1 MVHRDPFEWLEQLDV
16 HTIGQHVEMRASP
29 GWPYK
34 RQYGTNKELFGW
46 DGFAAQEDRLG
57 MVKTAAINRLRQL
70 LEKPLAD
77 PIYLFVKPEPHKI
90 KKKKLGAWRLI
101 SGVGLI
107 DTLIDRALYGHLLD
121 CLTAK
126 YREVPSKGG
135 WAPQRGGYVLIQR
148 SFVNPMAI
156 DKSAWDW
163 TVQEWMVEVLREVLP
178 RLIYGV
184 TDEWRTLLT
193 NRFLALYSLAVF
205 KPQCGCE
212 FSQLVTGIQKSGCL
226 GTLAFNSIWQYACH
240 VLALRRGKL
249 TDPGNFF
256 CLGDD
261 TIQESFDS
269 PMATE
274 VYMRELARTGCT
286 VKEADFGWPTTF
298 AGHKIARE
306 DVDCA
311 CEPAYTSKHLY
322 GLRYMSEEV
331 RAETLVS
338 YQQLYALKPVMRE
351 LVQRLLADADVTL
364 VLSPKRLEWWY
375 RYGE

>member
-1 MVHRDPFEWLEQLDV
+1 
-16 HTIGQHVEMRASP
+16 MRASP

-34 RQYGTNKELFGW
+34 RQYGTNKDLFGW
-46 DGFAAQEDRLG
+46 DGFKAKEERLAMVVSAAESRL
-57 MVKTAAINRLRQL
+57 KQL
-70 LEKPLAD
+70 EEEPVAD
-77 PIYLFVKPEPHKI
+77 PIYLFVKPEPHKL

-107 DTLIDRALYGHLLD
+107 DTLVDRALYGHLLD
-121 CLTAK
+121 RLTGK
-126 YREVPSKGG
+126 YRTVPSKGG
-135 WAPQRGGYVLIQR
+135 WAPQRGGYRLIQR

-178 RLIYGV
+178 RLIVGV
-184 TDEWRTLLT
+184 TEGWRNMLA
-193 NRFLALYSLAVF
+193 NRFVALYSLAVF

-212 FSQLVTGIQKSGCL
+212 FAQLVTGIQKSGCL

-240 VLALRRGKL
+240 VLALSRGKL
-249 TDPGNFF
+249 ADPGAFF

-261 TIQESFDS
+261 TIQESFS
-269 PMATE
+269 NPMATE
-274 VYMRELARTGCT
+274 RYMAELAHTGCV

-306 DVDCA
+306 DVACT

-322 GLRYMSEEV
+322 GLRFLNEET
-331 RAETLVS
+331 RKETLIS
-338 YQQLYALKPVMRE
+338 YQQLYALKPDFLE
-351 LVQRLLADADVTL
+351 LVQKILVREDVSL
-364 VLSPKRLEWWY
+364 VTSRERLEWWY